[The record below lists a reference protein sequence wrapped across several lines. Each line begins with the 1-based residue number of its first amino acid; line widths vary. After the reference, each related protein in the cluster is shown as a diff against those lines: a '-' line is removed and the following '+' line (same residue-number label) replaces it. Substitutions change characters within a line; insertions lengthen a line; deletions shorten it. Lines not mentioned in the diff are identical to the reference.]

1 METQTVN
8 DNIDFSKTAASF
20 GIMRLGINYAFTK
33 LNHHEIM
40 EVLEKARIKKGLTKA
55 KLSLL
60 AGYTDGAYNQV
71 ARGSR
76 FSRMSFDAYC
86 KVLKV
91 LHHDTTTQAKIEFNN
106 NESMND
112 EQIALYLKSKGW
124 KLQRPVTT
132 ITYVEI

>member
-76 FSRMSFDAYC
+76 FSRISFDSYC

-91 LHHDTTTQAKIEFNN
+91 LHHDNSMQSKIEFNPVSV
-106 NESMND
+106 EDMISH
-112 EQIALYLKSKGW
+112 LKSLGYRIQK
-124 KLQRPVTT
+124 PVTT
-132 ITYVEI
+132 YEEI

>member
-40 EVLEKARIKKGLTKA
+40 EVLEKARIKKGLNKSE
-55 KLSLL
+55 LSLK
-60 AGYTDGAYNQV
+60 AGYGDSAYNQI

-76 FSRMSFDAYC
+76 LSSKSFDAFC

-91 LHHDTTTQAKIEFNN
+91 LHHDTTTQAKIEFNPISV
-106 NESMND
+106 EDMISH
-112 EQIALYLKSKGW
+112 LKSLGYRIQK
-124 KLQRPVTT
+124 PVTT
-132 ITYVEI
+132 YEEI

>member
-60 AGYTDGAYNQV
+60 AGYTAGAYNQV

-91 LHHDTTTQAKIEFNN
+91 LHHDNSMQSKIEFNPVSV
-106 NESMND
+106 EDMISH
-112 EQIALYLKSKGW
+112 LKSLGYKIH
-124 KLQRPVTT
+124 KPVTT
-132 ITYVEI
+132 YEEI

>member
-76 FSRMSFDAYC
+76 LSSKSFDAFC

-91 LHHDTTTQAKIEFNN
+91 LHHDTTTQAKIEFNPISV
-106 NESMND
+106 EDMISH
-112 EQIALYLKSKGW
+112 LKSLGYRIQK
-124 KLQRPVTT
+124 PVTT
-132 ITYVEI
+132 YEEI

>member
-76 FSRMSFDAYC
+76 FSRMSFDAFC

-91 LHHDTTTQAKIEFNN
+91 LHHDTTTQAKIEFNLVSV
-106 NESMND
+106 EDMISH
-112 EQIALYLKSKGW
+112 LKSLGYKIQ
-124 KLQRPVTT
+124 KPVTT
-132 ITYVEI
+132 YEEI